1 MVVEDE
7 QHLGVG
13 IKYNL
18 EAEGYR
24 VSLVEDGP
32 AALKLIDH
40 SPQSI
45 DLVILDLMLPGM
57 SGYTVC
63 QRIRDAGLGL
73 PVLMLSAR
81 TLPEDRT
88 RGFDVG
94 ANQYMSKPF
103 ELDEMLSRVKNLL
116 LTSQHAS
123 AAGPTAKAGNLSGG
137 SHTPV
142 PMQAQKVDA
151 IEFGQVAVDFRTYQ
165 VRVAGKPVRMTPKEL
180 RLLRYFVEN
189 PERVISRSELLVHV
203 WEVSGNV
210 QTRAVDQF
218 IARLRKMIEP
228 SPAEPVHLLTLRD
241 AGYRFVLHPE
251 TEEIDE
257 AADDASQTV
266 ADGPEQSVS
275 SDENADDNDG
285 GSNNGTEKDDEQPA
299 PK

>member
-1 MVVEDE
+1 MRAHILVVEDE

-32 AALKLIDH
+32 SALKLIDH
-40 SPQSI
+40 SAQSI

-57 SGYTVC
+57 SGYSVC
-63 QRIRDAGLGL
+63 QRIRTSGLAL

-103 ELDEMLSRVKNLL
+103 ELDELLSRVKNLL
-116 LTSQHAS
+116 QASQ
-123 AAGPTAKAGNLSGG
+123 AAGTYPNGGFANVGGFPKGASLPPTHTASSTGQVGGGG
-137 SHTPV
+137 SGPAKSNSASTPV
-142 PMQAQKVDA
+142 DSIQ
-151 IEFGQVAVDFRTYQ
+151 FGNISVDFRTHQ
-165 VRVAGKPVRMTPKEL
+165 VRVDGKPTKMTAREL

-189 PERVISRSELLVHV
+189 PERVISRAELLVNV
-203 WEVSGNV
+203 WETSGNL

-218 IARLRKMIEP
+218 IAKLRKMIEP
-228 SPAEPVHLLTLRD
+228 SPAEPIHLLTIRD
-241 AGYRFVLHPE
+241 AGYRFVLQPE
-251 TEEIDE
+251 KEETSE
-257 AADDASQTV
+257 E
-266 ADGPEQSVS
+266 P
-275 SDENADDNDG
+275 
-285 GSNNGTEKDDEQPA
+285 
-299 PK
+299 

>member
-32 AALKLIDH
+32 SALRLIDIAPG
-40 SPQSI
+40 SL

-63 QRIRDAGLGL
+63 QRIREAGLPL

-103 ELDEMLSRVKNLL
+103 ELDELLSRVKNLL
-116 LTSQHAS
+116 QISQRTS
-123 AAGPTAKAGNLSGG
+123 SGAVAIRSG
-137 SHTPV
+137 EGKNTVPKTPA
-142 PMQAQKVDA
+142 PQVDT
-151 IEFGQVAVDFRTYQ
+151 IEFGNVTADFRTHQ
-165 VRVAGKPVRMTPKEL
+165 VRVAGKLVRMTQKEL
-180 RLLRYFVEN
+180 RLLRYFVAN
-189 PERVISRSELLVHV
+189 PERVISRSELLVNV
-203 WEVSGNV
+203 WEMSGNV

-218 IARLRKMIEP
+218 IARLRKLIEP
-228 SPAEPVHLLTLRD
+228 FPGEPVHLLTLRD
-241 AGYRFVLHPE
+241 AGYRFVLNPE
-251 TEEIDE
+251 CDE
-257 AADDASQTV
+257 AEPDQWDAKSDQRDEDDAV
-266 ADGPEQSVS
+266 ED
-275 SDENADDNDG
+275 
-285 GSNNGTEKDDEQPA
+285 
-299 PK
+299 

>member
-7 QHLGVG
+7 QHLGIG

-32 AALKLIDH
+32 SALKLIDMG
-40 SPQSI
+40 PQSI

-63 QRIRDAGLGL
+63 QKIRDAGLGL

-103 ELDEMLSRVKNLL
+103 ELDELLSRVKNLL
-116 LTSQHAS
+116 QTSRHSTAS
-123 AAGPTAKAGNLSGG
+123 PGKAARPSDGKPAPTAIQVES
-137 SHTPV
+137 
-142 PMQAQKVDA
+142 
-151 IEFGQVAVDFRTYQ
+151 IEFGKVAVDFRTHQ
-165 VRVAGKPVRMTPKEL
+165 VRVAGKSIRMTPKEL
-180 RLLRYFVEN
+180 RLLRYFLEH
-189 PERVISRSELLVHV
+189 PERVISRSELLIHV
-203 WEVSGNV
+203 WELSGNV

-218 IARLRKMIEP
+218 IARLRKVIEP

-251 TEEIDE
+251 
-257 AADDASQTV
+257 
-266 ADGPEQSVS
+266 
-275 SDENADDNDG
+275 
-285 GSNNGTEKDDEQPA
+285 NNS
-299 PK
+299 

>member
-7 QHLGVG
+7 QHLGIG

-32 AALKLIDH
+32 AALKLVDVAPH
-40 SPQSI
+40 SI
-45 DLVILDLMLPGM
+45 DLIVLDLMLPGM

-63 QRIRDAGLGL
+63 QKIREAGLGL

-103 ELDEMLSRVKNLL
+103 ELDELLSRVKNLL
-116 LTSQHAS
+116 QISRH
-123 AAGPTAKAGNLSGG
+123 AGPAPANG
-137 SHTPV
+137 SNPTDSKPV
-142 PMQAQKVDA
+142 AASSQAVDF
-151 IEFGQVAVDFRTYQ
+151 IEFGKVSVDFRTHQ
-165 VRVAGKPVRMTPKEL
+165 VRVDDKPVRMTPKEL

-189 PERVISRSELLVHV
+189 PERVISRAELLVQV
-203 WEVSGNV
+203 WEVPGNV

-218 IARLRKMIEP
+218 IARLRKVIEP
-228 SPAEPVHLLTLRD
+228 STAEPVHLLTLRD
-241 AGYRFVLHPE
+241 AGYRFVIDPE
-251 TEEIDE
+251 K
-257 AADDASQTV
+257 
-266 ADGPEQSVS
+266 
-275 SDENADDNDG
+275 
-285 GSNNGTEKDDEQPA
+285 EK
-299 PK
+299 

>member
-7 QHLGVG
+7 QHLGIG

-32 AALKLIDH
+32 AALKLVDMG
-40 SPQSI
+40 PQSI
-45 DLVILDLMLPGM
+45 DLIILDLMLPGM

-63 QRIRDAGLGL
+63 QKIRDAGLGL

-103 ELDEMLSRVKNLL
+103 ELDELLSRVKNLL
-116 LTSQHAS
+116 QISRHPAPVSANGPRASDGKS
-123 AAGPTAKAGNLSGG
+123 AAKARN
-137 SHTPV
+137 
-142 PMQAQKVDA
+142 VDS
-151 IEFGQVAVDFRTYQ
+151 IEFGGVEVDFRTHQ
-165 VRVAGKPVRMTPKEL
+165 VRVEGKSVRMTPKEL

-189 PERVISRSELLVHV
+189 PERVISRSELLIHV

-218 IARLRKMIEP
+218 IARLRKVIEP
-228 SPAEPVHLLTLRD
+228 APADPVHLLTLRD
-241 AGYRFVLHPE
+241 AGYRFVLQPDE
-251 TEEIDE
+251 T
-257 AADDASQTV
+257 S
-266 ADGPEQSVS
+266 
-275 SDENADDNDG
+275 
-285 GSNNGTEKDDEQPA
+285 
-299 PK
+299 